1 MNDLFDLVIKLIS
14 LIKWVWDKGWTYQKH
29 TQAQYEKD
37 ERLRKNLKG
46 TALGKEFNLND

>member
-29 TQAQYEKD
+29 THRPSMKKMNAYV
-37 ERLRKNLKG
+37 RI
-46 TALGKEFNLND
+46 